1 MSLKDDVKISINHL
15 DQAAIEQPSM
25 YAEWA
30 EKWAEAVM
38 TKDQL
43 KEQITAV
50 KAEADES
57 IRANP
62 KGYGWSAD
70 KAPTEA
76 WVATQLSSHKKV
88 VKITEDYLKA
98 QYEVNMLSVAKE
110 AFEHRRKALE
120 ILTTLYA
127 SNYFVAKSKS
137 DHTYVEKLSEKGKEE
152 VNTSLEGNERMS
164 RRRRAS

>member
-15 DQAAIEQPSM
+15 DQAAIEQPSL

-38 TKDQL
+38 RKDQL

-50 KAEADES
+50 KAEVDES

-62 KGYGWSAD
+62 KGYGWTAD
-70 KAPTEA
+70 KSPTEA
-76 WVATQLSSHKKV
+76 WVATQVSSHKKV
-88 VKITEDYLKA
+88 VKTIEDYLQA

-110 AFEHRRKALE
+110 ALEHRRKALE

-127 SNYFVAKSKS
+127 NNYFVAKSKTES
-137 DHTYVEKLSEKGKEE
+137 VYVDKLTNKGKEE
-152 VNTSLEGNERMS
+152 INEGLEKSDRMS
-164 RRRRAS
+164 RRRRST

>member
-15 DQAAIEQPSM
+15 DQAAIDQPTL

-38 TKDQL
+38 KKDQL

-57 IRANP
+57 IRSNP
-62 KGYGWSAD
+62 KGYGWAAD

-88 VKITEDYLKA
+88 VKITEEYLQA

-110 AFEHRRKALE
+110 ALEHRRKALE

-137 DHTYVEKLSEKGKEE
+137 DHNYVEKLTDAGKTE
-152 VNTSLEGNERMS
+152 VNEGLEKSERMS
-164 RRRRAS
+164 RRRRSA